1 MLGVIPTAPGY
12 ASFHVTVPLHALSY
26 ASGRVPTPHGPINVA
41 WTRPAA
47 ATRPFEVDV
56 IVPVNTDAMISIPA
70 VALGSV
76 RESGIALSRAAGVTS
91 ASMNGD
97 YAVVKVG
104 AGSYHFTS
112 TNVPAVAIGTG
123 PPPRPGATAGAQA
136 ALGSTSRP
144 GGDLL
149 PELSPGGSAPHGMS
163 VLAMSL
169 AVSLGA
175 LALALL
181 AGALL
186 LRKRRHSAGT

>member
-1 MLGVIPTAPGY
+1 
-12 ASFHVTVPLHALSY
+12 
-26 ASGRVPTPHGPINVA
+26 
-41 WTRPAA
+41 
-47 ATRPFEVDV
+47 
-56 IVPVNTDAMISIPA
+56 MISIPA
-70 VALGSV
+70 VALGSL

-123 PPPRPGATAGAQA
+123 PPPGPGAAASAQA
-136 ALGSTSRP
+136 ALRSTSRP

-149 PELSPGGSAPHGMS
+149 PESSPGGSAPHGMS
-163 VLAMSL
+163 VQAMTI

-175 LALALL
+175 LAVALL

-186 LRKRRHSAGT
+186 LRKRRRSAGT